1 MGVFALITQRSRV
14 QILPPLPSFTD
25 FLAWRGDLVPGVHGH
40 PFCFIVVNGGLYM
53 AEATPEGYKELGNAS
68 LFSPPEPWAP
78 MSFKD
83 GKLIARDM
91 HKLVCLDLT
100 VGK

>member
-1 MGVFALITQRSRV
+1 
-14 QILPPLPSFTD
+14 
-25 FLAWRGDLVPGVHGH
+25 
-40 PFCFIVVNGGLYM
+40 M

-91 HKLVCLDLT
+91 HKLVCVDLT